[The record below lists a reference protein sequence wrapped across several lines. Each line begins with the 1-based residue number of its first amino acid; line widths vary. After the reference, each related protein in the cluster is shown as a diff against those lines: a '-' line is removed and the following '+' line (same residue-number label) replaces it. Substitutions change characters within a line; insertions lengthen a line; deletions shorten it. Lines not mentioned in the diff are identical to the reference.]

1 MNIIELLDQQYLSKT
16 VTNQV
21 NDIDFAAILHQ
32 IEVDKIT
39 NPTVNANLLSQ
50 LTLAITEYKEE
61 LRFILNNNLFFNFFS
76 KKEIPS
82 NGFSTEN
89 LPVDEGKIKS
99 FIRVFL
105 SHELVLFLDQNM
117 NQNNFEKLNQLIPIY
132 PYFPKEITF
141 QLQEKSYDKI
151 EVAIQTLS
159 NPNNDLSKI
168 QYLKKTAFY
177 DFLSHFSC
185 AELDDKIAL
194 LLDKVLDVFRVN
206 KKSEFAGTTLVSMFN
221 YNTTNSDLLEKIKKN
236 RNLVYDE
243 RTRSGGSTSKH
254 SWKAAIIIVLVL
266 VRLVFLVIKLSSN
279 HSRNTYDNQES
290 IAVDTIIEEDSPQK
304 LDPYYVNMQ
313 RKIDSFQVFLVDYN
327 KEEIQYAK
335 YNDTIKT
342 GENPFENVYKNS
354 SLPSNGSPVFFKN
367 KTRYDIILFE
377 NPLAFD
383 SIKMPG
389 RAYFIKSGSTYK
401 LDDVPLQLHRVYNFY
416 IGKKL
421 ASFVT
426 HSRHV
431 FVRNQSVMEPR
442 FTELLPETKAIL
454 KKDYHFDS
462 NVTIKEKKGKIS
474 ITSD

>member
-1 MNIIELLDQQYLSKT
+1 MNIIELLDQQYLGNT
-16 VTNQV
+16 VANQL

-39 NPTVNANLLSQ
+39 NSMVDTYLLSQ
-50 LTLAITEYKEE
+50 LTLAITNYKEE
-61 LRFILNNNLFFNFFS
+61 LRFILNDTILFNFFS
-76 KKEIPS
+76 KKEIPN
-82 NGFSTEN
+82 NGFPAKSNPLNE
-89 LPVDEGKIKS
+89 DKIKS

-105 SHELVLFLDQNM
+105 SQELVLFLDQNRS
-117 NQNNFEKLNQLIPIY
+117 QDNFEKLVQLIPIY
-132 PYFPKEITF
+132 QYFPEEIIL
-141 QLQEKSYDKI
+141 QLQQKSYDKI
-151 EVAIQTLS
+151 EFAIQTLS
-159 NPNNDLSKI
+159 SPNNDLSKI
-168 QYLKKTAFY
+168 LYLKKTSFY

-185 AELDDKIAL
+185 AELDDKITL
-194 LLDKVLDVFRVN
+194 LLDKVLEVFMIN
-206 KKSEFAGTTLVSMFN
+206 KKSEFAGTTIVSMYN
-221 YNTTNSDLLEKIKKN
+221 YNPTRADLLEKIKKN

-243 RTRSGGSTSKH
+243 RTSSGGSTSRY
-254 SWKAAIIIVLVL
+254 SWKAAIIVLLVL

-279 HSRNTYDNQES
+279 HSRNTYDNHES
-290 IAVDTIIEEDSPQK
+290 IAIDTIIEESPKK

-367 KTRYDIILFE
+367 KTQYDVILFE

-389 RAYFIKSGSTYK
+389 RAYFIKSGSTFK

-426 HSRHV
+426 HSRHI

-442 FTELLPETKAIL
+442 FTELLPDSKAIL
-454 KKDYHFDS
+454 KKDYQFDS
-462 NVTIKEKKGKIS
+462 NVTIKENKGKIS

>member
-1 MNIIELLDQQYLSKT
+1 MNIIELLDQQYLGNT
-16 VTNQV
+16 VANQLS
-21 NDIDFAAILHQ
+21 DTDFAAILHQ

-39 NPTVNANLLSQ
+39 NSTVDTHLLSQ
-50 LTLAITEYKEE
+50 LTLAITNYKEE
-61 LRFILNNNLFFNFFS
+61 LRFILNNTILFSFFS
-76 KKEIPS
+76 KKEIPN
-82 NGFSTEN
+82 NGFTAESNPLNE
-89 LPVDEGKIKS
+89 DKIKS

-105 SHELVLFLDQNM
+105 SQELALFLDQNM
-117 NQNNFEKLNQLIPIY
+117 SQDNFEKLVQLIPIY
-132 PYFPKEITF
+132 QYFPEEIIL
-141 QLQEKSYDKI
+141 QLQQISYDKI
-151 EVAIQTLS
+151 EFAIQTLS
-159 NPNNDLSKI
+159 SPNNDLSKI
-168 QYLKKTAFY
+168 LYLKKTSFY
-177 DFLSHFSC
+177 NFLSHFSC
-185 AELDDKIAL
+185 AELDDKITL
-194 LLDKVLDVFRVN
+194 LLDKVLEVFRIN
-206 KKSEFAGTTLVSMFN
+206 KKSEFAGTTIVSMYN
-221 YNTTNSDLLEKIKKN
+221 YNPARADLLEKIKKN

-243 RTRSGGSTSKH
+243 RTSSGGSTSKY
-254 SWKAAIIIVLVL
+254 SWKAAIIVLLVL

-290 IAVDTIIEEDSPQK
+290 IAIDTIIEESPKK

-327 KEEIQYAK
+327 KEEMQYAK

-354 SLPSNGSPVFFKN
+354 SLSSNGSPVFFKN
-367 KTRYDIILFE
+367 KTQYDVILFE

-426 HSRHV
+426 NSRHI

-442 FTELLPETKAIL
+442 FTELLPDSKAIL
-454 KKDYHFDS
+454 KKDYRFDS
-462 NVTIKEKKGKIS
+462 NVIIKENKGKIS